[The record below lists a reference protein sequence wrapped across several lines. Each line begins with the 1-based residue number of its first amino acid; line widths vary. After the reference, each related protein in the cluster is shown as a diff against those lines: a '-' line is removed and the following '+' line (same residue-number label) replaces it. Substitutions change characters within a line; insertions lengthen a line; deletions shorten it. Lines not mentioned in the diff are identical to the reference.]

1 MTRIVKGM
9 DIANKIGENLTDDVT
24 ELANRGIT
32 PTLAILRVGAKQSDV
47 AYERG
52 AIKRCQKVGV
62 AVKSVVCKRQIM
74 CSPLYRASP

>member
-9 DIANKIGENLTDDVT
+9 DIANKIGENLADDVT

-47 AYERG
+47 AYDRG
-52 AIKRCQKVGV
+52 GYGRCHSDLCQGF
-62 AVKSVVCKRQIM
+62 RRR
-74 CSPLYRASP
+74 Y